1 MARTGT
7 AIALGTLLLLPD
19 MGTAGAQATATMRIP
34 SKYAQPAKT
43 GVLRQLVCRGRAG
56 LHLTPRPDSSST
68 REAAVTLAYRRNPRP
83 SGDNYQEL
91 EPGTC
96 SWNPGG
102 DASLPPEPGR
112 VHFSLARE
120 GSAWVPD
127 PKTLTIWL
135 NDPQHYW
142 VFFVDD
148 VTHTA
153 ISHGAFRD
161 RFWAG
166 DAPKSASR
174 SSEAAGV
181 LRAVELRCRG
191 GSGLG
196 FSRGADAGHNLVA
209 VTLTYAVSPNPPG
222 ETGGGLSAGTCAW
235 ADRAGVRSEP
245 GRIMFTTAGNA
256 QLKQAQSGTEVD
268 RSPSAAERWPDAHTI
283 PVYLSDPGRF
293 WTFSVVA
300 ADPDSARTHGPWKP
314 TSTDAIAGSLADA
327 SPVRT
332 VPESP
337 LAGKRTP
344 GAGDDRLSYDAEAIH
359 AIKVTPGV
367 TSVEMRFKGPARQP
381 LVQISR
387 SAPFREPS
395 TGRWIFPPDRQS
407 LRVVG
412 SSGGAPRDYS
422 AVNTTPLTRNTEYHY
437 LINAPEGPGRVL
449 GKRRLPD
456 PEHQA
461 FGTFR
466 TLRTTVK
473 VRIIKVH
480 VIDDSD
486 DDSSGELAFTFAVN
500 GGDELEE
507 RFEAGTGLAAVSP
520 GSLLDLESGATK
532 WFANAIT
539 VSDAPDHLRIQAT
552 GFDNDGA
559 FSGGKYDAS
568 WTATP
573 GGDGGGDWN
582 HARAE
587 YHLDQY
593 SERAFEFPFKMRTG
607 PGSKLQFEVEGRVSV
622 TRQ

>member
-1 MARTGT
+1 MGRTGA
-7 AIALGTLLLLPD
+7 AIALGALLLLEAAE
-19 MGTAGAQATATMRIP
+19 AGAQATATMRIP

-43 GVLRQLVCRGRAG
+43 GVLRLLVCRGQPG
-56 LHLTPRPDSSST
+56 LRLTPRADSGST
-68 REAAVTLAYRRNPRP
+68 GDVGVTLPYHRNPHPARDDYQRLQ
-83 SGDNYQEL
+83 SGAC
-91 EPGTC
+91 T
-96 SWNPGG
+96 WNPGG
-102 DASLPPEPGR
+102 DASLPPEPGQ
-112 VHFSLARE
+112 VHFTLPRE
-120 GSAWVPD
+120 GSEWSAD
-127 PKTLTIWL
+127 PKTLTIWM
-135 NDPQHYW
+135 NDPKHLW

-148 VTHTA
+148 VTNIA

-166 DAPKSASR
+166 DTKASASR
-174 SSEAAGV
+174 TSEAAGV
-181 LRAVELRCRG
+181 LRTVELRCRG

-196 FSRGADAGHNLVA
+196 FTPGARAGDNLV
-209 VTLTYAVSPNPPG
+209 VMTLSYPISPNPPG
-222 ETGGGLSAGTCAW
+222 ETGRGLPAGTCAW

-245 GRIMFTTAGNA
+245 GRMAFTTAGNA
-256 QLKQAQSGTEVD
+256 QLKQAQSGSAVD
-268 RSPSAAERWPDAHTI
+268 RSPTAAERWPDAHTI
-283 PVYLSDPGRF
+283 PVYLSDPARF
-293 WTFSVVA
+293 WTFSVVV

-314 TSTDAIAGSLADA
+314 SVTDAVAGSVKDA
-327 SPVRT
+327 SPVRS
-332 VPESP
+332 VPQSP
-337 LAGKRTP
+337 LATERTP
-344 GAGDDRLSYDAEAIH
+344 GAGDERLSYDADAIH

-381 LVQISR
+381 LVQIST
-387 SAPFREPS
+387 SAPFKEPS
-395 TGRWIFPPDRQS
+395 TGRWIFPPDRQP
-407 LRVVG
+407 LRVAG
-412 SSGGAPRDYS
+412 SSSAALRDYS

-449 GKRRLPD
+449 GKRRLPE

-461 FGTFR
+461 IGTFR

-480 VIDDSD
+480 VLNDSD

-500 GGDELEE
+500 GGDAPDK
-507 RFEAGTGLAAVSP
+507 RFEAGTGLAEVSP
-520 GSLLDLESGATK
+520 GSLLDMESGATR

-539 VSDAPDHLRIQAT
+539 IQDAPDHLRIQTT

-559 FSGGKYDAS
+559 FAGGKYDAS
-568 WTATP
+568 WTATA

-593 SERAFEFPFKMRTG
+593 PERAFEFPFKMRTG

-622 TRQ
+622 TRE

>member
-1 MARTGT
+1 MARMTV
-7 AIALGTLLLLPD
+7 AIAIGTLLLLLN
-19 MGTAGAQATATMRIP
+19 AGAAAAQATATMRIP
-34 SKYAQPAKT
+34 SKYAEPAKP

-56 LHLTPRPDSSST
+56 LHLTTRPDSSST
-68 REAAVTLAYRRNPRP
+68 REAAVTLAYRPNPRP
-83 SGDNYQEL
+83 SGDNYQQL
-91 EPGTC
+91 EPGAC

-102 DASLPPEPGR
+102 DASLPPESGQ
-112 VHFSLARE
+112 VHFTLARE
-120 GSAWVPD
+120 GSAWDPD
-127 PKTLTIWL
+127 PKTLTVWL
-135 NDPQHYW
+135 NDPKHYW
-142 VFFVDD
+142 VFFVND
-148 VTHTA
+148 VTNTA

-166 DAPKSASR
+166 ETKRSASR
-174 SSEAAGV
+174 TSDAASV
-181 LRAVELRCRG
+181 LRTVELRCRG

-196 FSRGADAGHNLVA
+196 FSPGANAGDNLLA
-209 VTLTYAVSPNPPG
+209 MTLTYAVSPNPPG
-222 ETGGGLSAGTCAW
+222 ETGRGLSAGTCAW
-235 ADRAGVRSEP
+235 VDRAGVRSEP
-245 GRIMFTTAGNA
+245 GRITFTTAGNA
-256 QLKQAQSGTEVD
+256 QLRQARSGSEVD
-268 RSPSAAERWPDAHTI
+268 RSPTAAERWPDAHTI

-293 WTFSVVA
+293 WTFTAVV

-314 TSTDAIAGSLADA
+314 SAADAVAGSVRDA
-327 SPVRT
+327 SPERS
-332 VPESP
+332 VPQSP
-337 LAGKRTP
+337 LARERTP
-344 GAGDDRLSYDAEAIH
+344 DAAARPSYDVEAIH

-367 TSVEMRFKGPARQP
+367 TGVEMRFKGPARLP

-412 SSGGAPRDYS
+412 SSGEAPRDYS
-422 AVNTTPLTRNTEYHY
+422 AVNATPLTRNTEYHY

-461 FGTFR
+461 VGTFR

-486 DDSSGELAFTFAVN
+486 DGSSGELAFTFAVN
-500 GGDELEE
+500 GGDEPDE

-520 GSLLDLESGATK
+520 GSLLDLKSGATK

-539 VSDAPDHLRIQAT
+539 VVDAPDHLRIQTT
-552 GFDNDGA
+552 GFDDDGA
-559 FSGGKYDAS
+559 FSGGSYDAS

-587 YHLDQY
+587 YYLDQY
-593 SERAFEFPFKMRTG
+593 RERAFEFPFKMRTG

-622 TRQ
+622 TRE